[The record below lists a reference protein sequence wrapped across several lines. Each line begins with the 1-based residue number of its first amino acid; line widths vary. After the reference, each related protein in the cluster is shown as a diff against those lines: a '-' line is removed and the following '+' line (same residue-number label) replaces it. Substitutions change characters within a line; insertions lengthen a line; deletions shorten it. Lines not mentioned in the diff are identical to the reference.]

1 MWIEA
6 IAEQAVQDIEVIAPN
21 LKHSL
26 SGVTTTVIRLL
37 PIQKHMI
44 RIVATGPGLPGD
56 LPHIRLIKVP
66 FLSNRTLRVW
76 HARRNTEML
85 MGLFLKHV
93 LRRNLK
99 LLFTS
104 AAQRNHSG
112 FTKWLI
118 SKMDALIATT
128 PQAAS
133 FLEHPATVIMH
144 GVNTELFHP
153 AEDKTALRQKL
164 GLPEGTL
171 IGCFGRIRPQ
181 KGVDL
186 LVDAAIEI
194 LPNHPDA
201 SIVFTGRAT
210 KEFET
215 FQQEQEAKLKA
226 AGLSERVHFLGERPW
241 EEIVET
247 YRGLDLFV
255 APARHEGFGL
265 TPLEAMA
272 SGVPAIA
279 CHGVGAFSAQIED
292 GKTGRLIEKD
302 NAGAL
307 AEALEQMLSDPDKL
321 VQSGQAARQRV
332 EQHFR
337 IEGEAEAIVRVYR
350 SLLNTGEKAHSG

>member
-1 MWIEA
+1 MQE
-6 IAEQAVQDIEVIAPN
+6 IEVIAPN

-37 PIQKHMI
+37 PIQKKMI
-44 RIVATGPGLPGD
+44 GIVATGPGLPED
-56 LPHIRLIKVP
+56 LPHIRLFKVP
-66 FLSNRTLRVW
+66 FLSNRTTRVW

-85 MGLFLKHV
+85 MGLFLRTV

-104 AAQRNHSG
+104 AAQRDHSG

-133 FLEHPATVIMH
+133 FLKHPSTVIMH

-153 AEDKTALRQKL
+153 ADDKPALRQKL
-164 GLPEGTL
+164 GLPDEVL

-186 LVDAAIEI
+186 LVDAAIDV
-194 LPNHPDA
+194 LPSFPEA

-210 KEFET
+210 KEFAA
-215 FQQEQEAKLKA
+215 FQQEQVLKLKD
-226 AGLSERVHFLGERPW
+226 AGLADRVRFLGERPW

-247 YRGLDLFV
+247 YRALDIFV

-292 GKTGRLIEKD
+292 GVTGCLVEKD
-302 NAGAL
+302 NAPELAL
-307 AEALEQMLSDPDKL
+307 ALRSMLDDPAKL
-321 VQSGQAARQRV
+321 TAAGQAARARV
-332 EQHFR
+332 EQKFR

-350 SLLNTGEKAHSG
+350 SLLSAD

>member
-1 MWIEA
+1 M
-6 IAEQAVQDIEVIAPN
+6 QDIEVIAPN

-37 PIQKHMI
+37 PIQDKMI
-44 RIVATGPGLPGD
+44 GIRATGPGLPDD
-56 LPHIRLIKVP
+56 LPHIRLWKLL
-66 FLSNRTLRVW
+66 FLPNRKRVW

-85 MGLFLKHV
+85 MGLILRSVF
-93 LRRNLK
+93 RRNYK

-104 AAQRNHSG
+104 AAQRDHSG
-112 FTKWLI
+112 FTKRLI

-153 AEDKTALRQKL
+153 SDNKHALRQKL
-164 GLPEGTL
+164 GLPEGLL

-186 LVDAAIEI
+186 LVEAALQV
-194 LPNHPDA
+194 LPNHADA
-201 SIVFTGRAT
+201 HVIFTGRAT
-210 KEFET
+210 KEFEA
-215 FQQEQEAKLKA
+215 FQAEQIQKLQD
-226 AGLSERVHFLGERPW
+226 AGLGDRVHFLGERPW
-241 EEIVET
+241 DEIVET
-247 YRGLDLFV
+247 YRALDLFV

-279 CHGVGAFSAQIED
+279 CHGVGAFSAQIKD
-292 GKTGRLIEKD
+292 GETGRLVEKD
-302 NAGAL
+302 NAAALAGAL
-307 AEALEQMLSDPDKL
+307 EDMLQDRAALAAA
-321 VQSGQAARQRV
+321 GQAARAHV
-332 EQHFR
+332 EQNFR
-337 IEGEAEAIVRVYR
+337 IEGEAQAIVKVYR
-350 SLLNTGEKAHSG
+350 HLLDAD

>member
-1 MWIEA
+1 MQE
-6 IAEQAVQDIEVIAPN
+6 IEVIAPN

-37 PIQKHMI
+37 PIQKKMI
-44 RIVATGPGLPGD
+44 GIVATGPGLPED
-56 LPHIRLIKVP
+56 LPHIRLFKVP
-66 FLSNRTLRVW
+66 FLSNRTTRVW

-85 MGLFLKHV
+85 MGLFLRTV

-104 AAQRNHSG
+104 AAQRDHSG
-112 FTKWLI
+112 FTKWLV

-133 FLEHPATVIMH
+133 FLKHPSTVIMH

-153 AEDKTALRQKL
+153 ADDKPALRQKL
-164 GLPEGTL
+164 DLPDGFL

-186 LVDAAIEI
+186 LVDAAIDV
-194 LPNHPDA
+194 LPSFPEA

-210 KEFET
+210 KEFEA
-215 FQQEQEAKLKA
+215 FQQEQIQKLKD
-226 AGLSERVHFLGERPW
+226 AGLADRVRFLGERPW

-247 YRGLDLFV
+247 YRALDIFA

-292 GKTGRLIEKD
+292 GVTGRLVEKD
-302 NAGAL
+302 NAPELAAAL
-307 AEALEQMLSDPDKL
+307 RSMLDDPAKL
-321 VQSGQAARQRV
+321 TAAGQAARARV
-332 EQHFR
+332 EQKFR

-350 SLLNTGEKAHSG
+350 SLLSAD

>member
-1 MWIEA
+1 M
-6 IAEQAVQDIEVIAPN
+6 QDIEVIAPN

-37 PIQKHMI
+37 PIQKEMI
-44 RIVATGPGLPGD
+44 GIVATGPGLPND
-56 LPHIRLIKVP
+56 LPHIRLIRVP
-66 FLSNRTLRVW
+66 FLSNRKRRVW

-85 MGLFLKHV
+85 MGLFLKTV

-104 AAQRNHSG
+104 AAQRDHSG

-133 FLEHPATVIMH
+133 FLERPSTVIMH
-144 GVNTELFHP
+144 GVNTDLFHP
-153 AEDKTALRQKL
+153 AEDKQALRQKL
-164 GLPEGTL
+164 GLSQGTL

-186 LVDAAIEI
+186 LVDAAIKV
-194 LPNHPDA
+194 LPAHPDI

-210 KEFET
+210 KEFEA
-215 FQQEQEAKLKA
+215 FQHEQEEKLRA
-226 AGLSERVHFLGERPW
+226 AGLADRVQFRGERPW
-241 EEIVET
+241 DEIVET
-247 YRGLDLFV
+247 YRVLDLFV

-265 TPLEAMA
+265 TPIEAMA

-279 CHGVGAFSAQIED
+279 SHGVGAFSAQIKD
-292 GKTGRLIEKD
+292 GVTGRLVEKD
-302 NAGAL
+302 NVPAL
-307 AEALEQMLSDPDKL
+307 AEALEDMLSDL
-321 VQSGQAARQRV
+321 AQLAAAGQAARTHV
-332 EQHFR
+332 EQNFR
-337 IEGEAEAIVRVYR
+337 IEGEAQSIVNVYR
-350 SLLNTGEKAHSG
+350 SLLNAE

>member
-1 MWIEA
+1 MQE
-6 IAEQAVQDIEVIAPN
+6 IEVIAPN

-37 PIQKHMI
+37 PIQKEMI
-44 RIVATGPGLPGD
+44 GIVATGPGLPED

-66 FLSNRTLRVW
+66 FLSNRRLRIW

-85 MGLFLKHV
+85 MGLFLRYV

-104 AAQRNHSG
+104 AAQRDHSG

-133 FLEHPATVIMH
+133 FLKHPSTVIMH

-153 AEDKTALRQKL
+153 ADDKQTLRDKL
-164 GLPEGTL
+164 GLPGGTL

-186 LVDAAIEI
+186 LVDAAIEV
-194 LPNHPDA
+194 LPSFPNA
-201 SIVFTGRAT
+201 KIVFTGNAT
-210 KEFET
+210 KEFES
-215 FQQEQEAKLKA
+215 FQREQEAKLKQ
-226 AGLSERVHFLGERPW
+226 AGLADRVKFLGERPW

-247 YRGLDLFV
+247 YRALDLFV

-279 CHGVGAFSAQIED
+279 CHDVGAFSAQIKD
-292 GKTGRLIEKD
+292 GETGRLIEKD
-302 NAGAL
+302 NAAAL
-307 AEALEQMLSDPDKL
+307 ANALAQMLEDPDQL
-321 VQSGQAARQRV
+321 ATEGRAARTHV
-332 EQHFR
+332 EQNFR
-337 IEGEAEAIVRVYR
+337 IEGEAEAIVKVYR
-350 SLLNTGEKAHSG
+350 SLLNTA

>member
-1 MWIEA
+1 MP
-6 IAEQAVQDIEVIAPN
+6 DIEVIAPN

-37 PIQKHMI
+37 PIQKKMI
-44 RIVATGPGLPGD
+44 GIVATGPGLPDD

-66 FLSNRTLRVW
+66 FLPNRTPKVW

-85 MGLFLKHV
+85 MGLFLRTV

-133 FLEHPATVIMH
+133 FLDHPSTVIMH
-144 GVNTELFHP
+144 GVNTKLFHP
-153 AEDKTALRQKL
+153 AKDKQALRQRL
-164 GLPEGTL
+164 GLPGGTL

-186 LVDAAIEI
+186 LVDAAIDV
-194 LPNHPDA
+194 LPSHPDV

-210 KEFET
+210 KEFEG
-215 FQQEQEAKLKA
+215 FQQEQEQKLRA
-226 AGLSERVHFLGERPW
+226 AGLADRVQFLGERPW

-247 YRGLDLFV
+247 YRSLDLFV

-272 SGVPAIA
+272 SSVPAIA
-279 CHGVGAFSAQIED
+279 CHGVGAFSAQIKD
-292 GKTGRLIEKD
+292 GVTGRLVEKD
-302 NAGAL
+302 DPVAL
-307 AEALEQMLSDPDKL
+307 AAAMKQMLADPAEL
-321 VQSGQAARQRV
+321 AAEGHAARAHV
-332 EQHFR
+332 EQNFR

-350 SLLNTGEKAHSG
+350 SLLSQH

>member
-1 MWIEA
+1 
-6 IAEQAVQDIEVIAPN
+6 VQEIEVIAPN

-37 PIQKHMI
+37 PIQKKMI
-44 RIVATGPGLPGD
+44 GIVATGPGLPED
-56 LPHIRLIKVP
+56 LPHIRLLKVP
-66 FLSNRTLRVW
+66 FLSNRTTRVW

-85 MGLFLKHV
+85 MGLFLRTV

-104 AAQRNHSG
+104 AAQRDHSG

-133 FLEHPATVIMH
+133 FLKHPSTVIMH

-153 AEDKTALRQKL
+153 ADDKQALRQKL
-164 GLPEGTL
+164 GLPDGVL
-171 IGCFGRIRPQ
+171 IGCFGRVRPQ

-186 LVDAAIEI
+186 LVDAAIDV
-194 LPNHPDA
+194 LPSFRDA

-210 KEFET
+210 KEFEA
-215 FQQEQEAKLKA
+215 FQQEQEQKLKD
-226 AGLSERVHFLGERPW
+226 AGLADRVRFLGERPW

-247 YRGLDLFV
+247 YRALDVFV

-292 GKTGRLIEKD
+292 GVTGRLVEKD
-302 NAGAL
+302 NAPELAAAL
-307 AEALEQMLSDPDKL
+307 RQMLDDPAKL
-321 VQSGQAARQRV
+321 AAAGQAARAGV
-332 EQHFR
+332 EQKFR
-337 IEGEAEAIVRVYR
+337 IEGEAEAIVGVYR
-350 SLLNTGEKAHSG
+350 SLLGTG

>member
-1 MWIEA
+1 M
-6 IAEQAVQDIEVIAPN
+6 QDIEVIAPN

-37 PIQKHMI
+37 PIQKEMI
-44 RIVATGPGLPGD
+44 GIVATGPGLPDD
-56 LPHIRLIKVP
+56 LPHICLIKVP
-66 FLSNRTLRVW
+66 FLSNRTRRVW

-85 MGLFLKHV
+85 MGLFLRKV

-104 AAQRNHSG
+104 AAQRDHSG
-112 FTKWLI
+112 FTKKLI
-118 SKMDALIATT
+118 SQMDALIATT

-133 FLEHPATVIMH
+133 FLQHPSTVIMH

-153 AEDKTALRQKL
+153 ATDKQALRDKL
-164 GLPEGTL
+164 GLPSGTL

-186 LVDAAIEI
+186 LVDAALSV
-194 LPNHPDA
+194 LPNHPNA
-201 SIVFTGRAT
+201 HIIFTGRAT
-210 KEFET
+210 SEFEA
-215 FQQEQEAKLKA
+215 FQAEQEAKLQA
-226 AGLSERVHFLGERPW
+226 AGLCDRVHFLGERPW

-247 YRGLDLFV
+247 YRALDLFV

-279 CHGVGAFSAQIED
+279 CHGVGAFSAQIKDIE
-292 GKTGRLIEKD
+292 TGRLVEKD
-302 NAGAL
+302 NAPAL
-307 AEALEQMLSDPDKL
+307 AEALDQMLSDPAQL
-321 VQSGQAARQRV
+321 ATAGQAARAHV
-332 EQHFR
+332 EQNFR
-337 IEGEAEAIVRVYR
+337 IEGEAEAIVKVYR
-350 SLLNTGEKAHSG
+350 SLLDAE

>member
-1 MWIEA
+1 
-6 IAEQAVQDIEVIAPN
+6 VQDIEVIAPN

-37 PIQKHMI
+37 PIQKDMI
-44 RIVATGPGLPGD
+44 GIVATGPGLPDD
-56 LPHIRLIKVP
+56 LPHIKLIKVP
-66 FLSNRTLRVW
+66 FLSNRSTRVW

-85 MGLFLKHV
+85 MGLALRTL

-104 AAQRNHSG
+104 AAQRDHSG

-133 FLEHPATVIMH
+133 FLQHPSTVIMH
-144 GVNTELFHP
+144 GVNTQLFHP
-153 AEDKTALRQKL
+153 AQDKQALRDKL
-164 GLPEGTL
+164 GLPNGTL

-186 LVDAAIEI
+186 LVDAAINV
-194 LPNHPDA
+194 LPAHPDA
-201 SIVFTGRAT
+201 HVIFTGRAT
-210 KEFET
+210 KEFEG
-215 FQQEQEAKLKA
+215 FQREQEQKLRT
-226 AGLSERVHFLGERPW
+226 AGIADRVHFLGERPW

-247 YRGLDLFV
+247 YRALDLFV

-265 TPLEAMA
+265 TPIEAMA

-279 CHGVGAFSAQIED
+279 CHGVGAFSAQIKD
-292 GKTGRLIEKD
+292 GETGRLVEKD
-302 NAGAL
+302 NAPALTEAL
-307 AEALEQMLSDPDKL
+307 ANMLSDPTKL
-321 VQSGQAARQRV
+321 AAAGQAARAHV

-350 SLLNTGEKAHSG
+350 TLLDRR

>member
-1 MWIEA
+1 M
-6 IAEQAVQDIEVIAPN
+6 QDIEVIAPN

-37 PIQKHMI
+37 PIQQKMI
-44 RIVATGPGLPGD
+44 GIRATGPGLPDD
-56 LPHIRLIKVP
+56 LPHIRLWKLL
-66 FLSNRTLRVW
+66 FLPNRKRVW

-85 MGLFLKHV
+85 MGLVLRSV
-93 LRRNLK
+93 LRRNYK

-104 AAQRNHSG
+104 AAQRDHSG
-112 FTKWLI
+112 FTKRLI

-153 AEDKTALRQKL
+153 AEDKHALRQKL
-164 GLPEGTL
+164 GLPDGLL

-186 LVDAAIEI
+186 LVDAALKV

-201 SIVFTGRAT
+201 HVIFTGRT
-210 KEFET
+210 TNEFEA
-215 FQQEQEAKLKA
+215 FQAEQEQKLQD
-226 AGLSERVHFLGERPW
+226 AGLGNRVHFLGERPW
-241 EEIVET
+241 DEIVET
-247 YRGLDLFV
+247 YRALDLFV

-279 CHGVGAFSAQIED
+279 SHGVGAFSAQIKD
-292 GKTGRLIEKD
+292 GETGRLVEKD
-302 NAGAL
+302 NAPAL
-307 AEALEQMLSDPDKL
+307 ADALEDM
-321 VQSGQAARQRV
+321 VQDRAALAAAGLAARAHV
-332 EQHFR
+332 EQNFR
-337 IEGEAEAIVRVYR
+337 IEGEAQAIVEVYR
-350 SLLNTGEKAHSG
+350 SLLKQP

>member
-1 MWIEA
+1 MQE
-6 IAEQAVQDIEVIAPN
+6 IEVIAPN

-37 PIQKHMI
+37 PIQKKMI
-44 RIVATGPGLPGD
+44 GIVATGPGLPED
-56 LPHIRLIKVP
+56 LPHIRLFKVP
-66 FLSNRTLRVW
+66 FLSNRATRVW

-85 MGLFLKHV
+85 MGLFLRTV

-104 AAQRNHSG
+104 AAQRDHSG

-133 FLEHPATVIMH
+133 FLKHPSTVIMH

-153 AEDKTALRQKL
+153 ADDKPALRQKL
-164 GLPEGTL
+164 GLPDEVL

-186 LVDAAIEI
+186 LVDAAIDV
-194 LPNHPDA
+194 LPSFPEA

-210 KEFET
+210 KEFEA
-215 FQQEQEAKLKA
+215 FQQEQVLKLKD
-226 AGLSERVHFLGERPW
+226 AGLADRVRFLGERPW

-247 YRGLDLFV
+247 YRALDIFV

-292 GKTGRLIEKD
+292 GVTGCLVEKD
-302 NAGAL
+302 NAPELAL
-307 AEALEQMLSDPDKL
+307 ALRSMLDDPAKL
-321 VQSGQAARQRV
+321 TAAGQAARARV
-332 EQHFR
+332 EQKFR

-350 SLLNTGEKAHSG
+350 SLLSAD

>member
-1 MWIEA
+1 
-6 IAEQAVQDIEVIAPN
+6 VQEIEVIAPN

-37 PIQKHMI
+37 PIQKKMI
-44 RIVATGPGLPGD
+44 GIVATGPGLPED
-56 LPHIRLIKVP
+56 LPHIRLFKVP
-66 FLSNRTLRVW
+66 FLSNRTTRVW

-85 MGLFLKHV
+85 MGLFLRTV

-104 AAQRNHSG
+104 AAQRDHSG

-133 FLEHPATVIMH
+133 FLKHPSTVIMH

-153 AEDKTALRQKL
+153 ADDKPALRQKL
-164 GLPEGTL
+164 GLPDEVL

-186 LVDAAIEI
+186 LVDAAIDV
-194 LPNHPDA
+194 LPSFPEA

-210 KEFET
+210 KEFEA
-215 FQQEQEAKLKA
+215 FQQEQVLKLKD
-226 AGLSERVHFLGERPW
+226 AGLADRVRFLGERPW

-247 YRGLDLFV
+247 YRALDIFV

-292 GKTGRLIEKD
+292 GVTGRLVEKD
-302 NAGAL
+302 NAPELAL
-307 AEALEQMLSDPDKL
+307 ALRSMLDDPAKL
-321 VQSGQAARQRV
+321 TAAGQAARARV
-332 EQHFR
+332 EQKFR

-350 SLLNTGEKAHSG
+350 SLLSAD

>member
-1 MWIEA
+1 M
-6 IAEQAVQDIEVIAPN
+6 QDIEVIAPN

-26 SGVTTTVIRLL
+26 SGVTTTIIRLL
-37 PIQKHMI
+37 PIQKTLI
-44 RIVATGPGLPGD
+44 GIVATGPGLPDD
-56 LPHIRLIKVP
+56 LPHIRLYQVL
-66 FLSNRTLRVW
+66 FLSNRRRRVW

-85 MGLFLKHV
+85 MGLFLKSV

-104 AAQRNHSG
+104 AAQRDHSR

-133 FLEHPATVIMH
+133 FLEHDATVIMH

-153 AEDKTALRQKL
+153 AKDKTALRERL
-164 GLPEGTL
+164 GLPSGTL

-186 LVDAAIEI
+186 LVDAAISV
-194 LPNHPDA
+194 LPGHPDA
-201 SIVFTGRAT
+201 QIVFTGRT
-210 KEFET
+210 TSEFAS
-215 FQQEQEAKLKA
+215 FQAEQIAKLQA
-226 AGLSERVHFLGERPW
+226 AGLSDRVHFLGERPW

-247 YRGLDLFV
+247 YRALDLFV

-279 CHGVGAFSAQIED
+279 CHDVGAFSAQIKD
-292 GKTGRLIEKD
+292 GETGRLVAKD
-302 NAGAL
+302 NAAAL
-307 AEALEQMLSDPDKL
+307 AEALNEMLSDPDRL
-321 VQSGQAARQRV
+321 TTAGHAARAHV
-332 EQHFR
+332 EQDFR
-337 IEGEAEAIVRVYR
+337 IDGEAKAIVRVYR
-350 SLLNTGEKAHSG
+350 SLLDPA

>member
-1 MWIEA
+1 M
-6 IAEQAVQDIEVIAPN
+6 QDIEVIAPN

-37 PIQKHMI
+37 PIQKKMI
-44 RIVATGPGLPGD
+44 GIVATGPGLPND
-56 LPHIRLIKVP
+56 LPHIRLIRVP
-66 FLSNRTLRVW
+66 FLSNQTRRVW

-85 MGLFLKHV
+85 MGLFLRTV

-104 AAQRNHSG
+104 AAQRDHSG

-133 FLEHPATVIMH
+133 FLEHPSTVIMH
-144 GVNTELFHP
+144 GVNTDLFHP
-153 AEDKTALRQKL
+153 ADNKSALRARL
-164 GLPEGTL
+164 GLPEGIV

-186 LVDAAIEI
+186 LVDAAIRV
-194 LPNHPDA
+194 LPDHPDV

-215 FQQEQEAKLKA
+215 FQHQQEEKLHA
-226 AGLSERVHFLGERPW
+226 AGLADRVQFRGERPW
-241 EEIVET
+241 DEIVET
-247 YRGLDLFV
+247 YRALDLFV

-265 TPLEAMA
+265 TPIEAMA

-279 CHGVGAFSAQIED
+279 SHGVGAFSAQIQD
-292 GKTGRLIEKD
+292 GVTGRLVEKD
-302 NAGAL
+302 SVAAL
-307 AEALEQMLSDPDKL
+307 ADALGEMLDNPAQL
-321 VQSGQAARQRV
+321 AAAGQAARAHV
-332 EQHFR
+332 EQDFR
-337 IEGEAEAIVRVYR
+337 IEGEAQSIVNVYR
-350 SLLNTGEKAHSG
+350 SLLNAD

>member
-1 MWIEA
+1 M
-6 IAEQAVQDIEVIAPN
+6 QDIEVIAPN

-37 PIQKHMI
+37 PIQKEMI
-44 RIVATGPGLPGD
+44 GIVATGPGLPDD

-66 FLSNRTLRVW
+66 FLSNRTRRVW

-85 MGLFLKHV
+85 MGLFLRKV

-104 AAQRNHSG
+104 AAQRDHSG
-112 FTKWLI
+112 FTKKLI
-118 SKMDALIATT
+118 SQMDALIATT

-133 FLEHPATVIMH
+133 FLQHPATVIMH
-144 GVNTELFHP
+144 GVNTQLFHP
-153 AEDKTALRQKL
+153 ATDKQALRDKL
-164 GLPEGTL
+164 GLPSGTL

-186 LVDAAIEI
+186 LVDAALSV

-201 SIVFTGRAT
+201 HIIFTGRAT
-210 KEFET
+210 SEFEA
-215 FQQEQEAKLKA
+215 FQAEQEAKLQA
-226 AGLSERVHFLGERPW
+226 AGLGDRVHFLGERPW

-247 YRGLDLFV
+247 YRALDLFV

-279 CHGVGAFSAQIED
+279 CHGVGAFSAQIKDTE
-292 GKTGRLIEKD
+292 TGRLVEKD
-302 NAGAL
+302 NAPAL
-307 AEALEQMLSDPDKL
+307 AEALDQMLSDPAQL
-321 VQSGQAARQRV
+321 AAAGQTARAYV
-332 EQHFR
+332 EQNFR
-337 IEGEAEAIVRVYR
+337 IEGEAEAIVKVYR
-350 SLLNTGEKAHSG
+350 SLLDAE

>member
-1 MWIEA
+1 M
-6 IAEQAVQDIEVIAPN
+6 QDIEVIAPN

-37 PIQKHMI
+37 PIQKDMI
-44 RIVATGPGLPGD
+44 GIVATGPGLPD
-56 LPHIRLIKVP
+56 NLPHIRLIKVP
-66 FLSNRTLRVW
+66 FLSNRRLRVW

-85 MGLFLKHV
+85 MGLFLRHV

-104 AAQRNHSG
+104 AAQRDHSS

-133 FLEHPATVIMH
+133 FLQHPSTVIMH
-144 GVNTELFHP
+144 GVNTKLFHP
-153 AEDKTALRQKL
+153 AEDKQVLRNKL
-164 GLPEGTL
+164 GLPGGTL

-186 LVDAAIEI
+186 LVDAAIAV
-194 LPNHPDA
+194 LPSHPDA
-201 SIVFTGRAT
+201 SIIFTGRTTA
-210 KEFET
+210 EFEA
-215 FQQEQEAKLKA
+215 FQREQEQKLQEA
-226 AGLSERVHFLGERPW
+226 GIRDRVHFLGERPW
-241 EEIVET
+241 DEIVET
-247 YRGLDLFV
+247 YRALDLFV

-279 CHGVGAFSAQIED
+279 CNDVGAFSAQIKD
-292 GKTGRLIEKD
+292 GETGRLVEKD
-302 NAGAL
+302 NATAL
-307 AEALEQMLSDPDKL
+307 ADALGQMLEDPARL
-321 VQSGQAARQRV
+321 AAAGRIARDHV
-332 EQHFR
+332 EQNFR
-337 IEGEAEAIVRVYR
+337 IEGEAEAIVKVYR
-350 SLLNTGEKAHSG
+350 SLLNTA

>member
-1 MWIEA
+1 MRE
-6 IAEQAVQDIEVIAPN
+6 IEVIAPN

-37 PIQKHMI
+37 PIQEKLIGI
-44 RIVATGPGLPGD
+44 RATGPGLPAD
-56 LPHIRLIKVP
+56 IPHIRLWKVP
-66 FLSNRTLRVW
+66 FLSRKTRRVW

-85 MGLFLKHV
+85 MGLALKSL
-93 LRRNLK
+93 LRCNFK

-104 AAQRNHSG
+104 AAQRDHSG

-133 FLEHPATVIMH
+133 FLEHPSTVIMH

-153 AEDKTALRQKL
+153 AHDKPTLRNKL
-164 GLPEGTL
+164 GLPVGTL

-186 LVDAAIEI
+186 LVDAAIDV
-194 LPNHPDA
+194 LPNYPDA
-201 SIVFTGRAT
+201 QIVFTGRAT
-210 KEFET
+210 REFEA
-215 FQQEQEAKLKA
+215 FQQEQEAKLET
-226 AGLSERVHFLGERPW
+226 AGLSDRVHFLGERPW
-241 EEIVET
+241 GEIVET
-247 YRGLDLFV
+247 YRALDLFV

-279 CHGVGAFSAQIED
+279 CNGVGAFSAQIED
-292 GKTGRLIEKD
+292 GVTGRLIERD
-302 NAGAL
+302 DAAAL
-307 AEALEQMLSDPDKL
+307 ADALRDMLSDPDKL
-321 VQSGQAARQRV
+321 KAAGRAARTHV
-332 EQHFR
+332 EQNFR
-337 IEGEAEAIVRVYR
+337 IESEAKAIVGVYR
-350 SLLNTGEKAHSG
+350 ALLDAP

>member
-1 MWIEA
+1 MP
-6 IAEQAVQDIEVIAPN
+6 DIQVLAPN

-37 PIQKHMI
+37 PIQVKMI
-44 RIVATGPGLPGD
+44 NIRATGPGLPED
-56 LPHIRLIKVP
+56 IPHIRLLKTLVLP
-66 FLSNRTLRVW
+66 NRSPIVW

-85 MGLFLKHV
+85 MGLV
-93 LRRNLK
+93 LRTVFRRNYK

-104 AAQRNHSG
+104 AAQRDHSG

-133 FLEHPATVIMH
+133 FLQHPATVIMH
-144 GVNTELFHP
+144 GVDTQIFHP
-153 AEDKTALRQKL
+153 EPDKAALRAKL
-164 GLPEGTL
+164 GLPSGTL

-186 LVDAAIEI
+186 LVDAAIQV
-194 LPNHPDA
+194 LPDFPDA
-201 SIVFTGRAT
+201 QIVFTGNAT
-210 KEFET
+210 TEFEG
-215 FQQEQEAKLKA
+215 FQREQEAKLEQ
-226 AGLSERVHFLGERPW
+226 AGLADRVRFLGERPW

-247 YRGLDLFV
+247 YRALDLFV

-279 CHGVGAFSAQIED
+279 CHGVGAFSAQIKD
-292 GKTGRLIEKD
+292 GETGRLVEKD
-302 NAGAL
+302 NADALAGAL
-307 AEALEQMLSDPDKL
+307 RDMLSDPAKMAAA
-321 VQSGQAARQRV
+321 GQAARKHV
-332 EQHFR
+332 EQNFR
-337 IEGEAEAIVRVYR
+337 IEGEAEAIVKVYR
-350 SLLNTGEKAHSG
+350 SLLDAP

>member
-1 MWIEA
+1 M
-6 IAEQAVQDIEVIAPN
+6 QDIEVIAPN

-44 RIVATGPGLPGD
+44 GIVATGPGLPDD
-56 LPHIRLIKVP
+56 LPHIRLIKVL
-66 FLSNRTLRVW
+66 FLSNRKLRVW

-104 AAQRNHSG
+104 AAQRDHSN

-133 FLEHPATVIMH
+133 FLEYPSTIIMH

-153 AEDKTALRQKL
+153 AHDKAALRQKL
-164 GLPEGTL
+164 GLPEGIL

-186 LVDAAIEI
+186 LVDAAIEV
-194 LPNHPDA
+194 LPTYPNA

-210 KEFET
+210 KEFEA
-215 FQQEQEAKLKA
+215 FQQEQQAKLEV
-226 AGLSERVHFLGERPW
+226 AGLSGRVHFLGERPW

-247 YRGLDLFV
+247 YRALDLFV

-279 CHGVGAFSAQIED
+279 CNGVGAFSAQIID
-292 GKTGRLIEKD
+292 GETGRLVEKD
-302 NAGAL
+302 NARALAGAL
-307 AEALEQMLSDPDKL
+307 TDMLQDRAALINA
-321 VQSGQAARQRV
+321 GQAARAHV
-332 EQHFR
+332 EKNFR
-337 IEGEAEAIVRVYR
+337 IEGEAQAIVGVYR
-350 SLLNTGEKAHSG
+350 HLLDKD